1 VGDESRL
8 ITTLID
14 CLESLHD
21 LQLLLTMIEDPE
33 RWWDARAIAEH
44 IGNPTVST
52 RQGLDRLAARNLLDI
67 RVTEEVRFRYG
78 PGTPELAAAGTAFLD
93 AYRKNP
99 LAIAGRVAAR
109 RPRSLRTFA
118 DAFRI
123 RRDDNR

>member
-1 VGDESRL
+1 MRV
-8 ITTLID
+8 ID
-14 CLESLHD
+14 CLESVQD
-21 LQLLLTMIEDPE
+21 LQLLLTMIDDPE
-33 RWWDARAIAEH
+33 RWWDARSIADH
-44 IGNPTVST
+44 TRNSTTST

-78 PGTPELAAAGTAFLD
+78 PGTPELVTAGAALSD

-99 LAIAGRVAAR
+99 LAIAGLVGAR
-109 RPRSLRTFA
+109 GPRSLRTFA